1 MKILIVDDNEED
13 RYLLEVLLR
22 GHGYEVK
29 SAADGVEALKKA
41 SQGGFDMII
50 SDIMMPRMDG
60 FQLCRK
66 VKTNEKL
73 KSIAFVFYTST
84 YTDPKDEEFAL
95 SLGAE
100 KFIAK
105 PTEPDAFIEI
115 LREVIKS
122 HETGTLVAPKPPV
135 EEETVYFKEYNERLI
150 KKLEDKM
157 VDLESV
163 NRALG
168 ESERKYR
175 ELIDNANDAVIVVE
189 PTGYLSFV
197 NPKFCEMWGYS
208 MEEVKKLH
216 FSKLIHPED
225 LVMVTENFRKRLA
238 GEEVPRNYELRVL
251 TKAGETIYIDY
262 NTSIIER
269 EGKIVGVLGIIRD
282 ITERKRAE
290 EALRAAEQN
299 FRNSLD
305 NSPLGVRIVTAEGET
320 LYANQAILDI
330 YGYSSIEELK
340 AIPTKKRYTPESYAE
355 HLKRKE
361 RRQLGKPV
369 PSNYEISIVRK
380 DGEVRH
386 LEVLRK
392 EVLWDGKTQYQVL
405 YYDITERR
413 VLWKKMV
420 EYEELSKL
428 KSDLLSMVS
437 HELRT
442 PLAIIKGYSTML
454 LDYEHKLR
462 PEEKGEHLRS
472 IDKATD
478 RLTELVDRLL
488 DMSRMDA
495 GLLKLEKTAS
505 SISKIIKQA
514 VVEAQ
519 LRAPTHNI
527 VIHGENRLPKAK
539 IDAKRIRQVL
549 DNLIDNACKYSDEG
563 TEVVISAQREGQ
575 ELVISVADQGTGIP
589 AEDSERIFDRMY
601 RLEQR
606 LAADP
611 GGMGLGLSLCKGLV
625 EAHGGRIWVESELGK
640 GSTFR
645 FTLPLNTK

>member
-1 MKILIVDDNEED
+1 MKDQTDAREQLIQELARTRQRIAE
-13 RYLLEVLLR
+13 LET
-22 GHGYEVK
+22 
-29 SAADGVEALKKA
+29 
-41 SQGGFDMII
+41 SQ
-50 SDIMMPRMDG
+50 
-60 FQLCRK
+60 
-66 VKTNEKL
+66 
-73 KSIAFVFYTST
+73 
-84 YTDPKDEEFAL
+84 
-95 SLGAE
+95 
-100 KFIAK
+100 
-105 PTEPDAFIEI
+105 
-115 LREVIKS
+115 
-122 HETGTLVAPKPPV
+122 
-135 EEETVYFKEYNERLI
+135 
-150 KKLEDKM
+150 
-157 VDLESV
+157 
-163 NRALG
+163 
-168 ESERKYR
+168 
-175 ELIDNANDAVIVVE
+175 
-189 PTGYLSFV
+189 
-197 NPKFCEMWGYS
+197 
-208 MEEVKKLH
+208 
-216 FSKLIHPED
+216 
-225 LVMVTENFRKRLA
+225 
-238 GEEVPRNYELRVL
+238 
-251 TKAGETIYIDY
+251 
-262 NTSIIER
+262 
-269 EGKIVGVLGIIRD
+269 
-282 ITERKRAE
+282 TERKQME

-320 LYANQAILDI
+320 LYANQAILGI
-330 YGYSSIEELK
+330 YGYGSVEELK
-340 AIPTKKRYTPESYAE
+340 AIPVKKRYAPESYAE
-355 HLKRKE
+355 HLKRRRK
-361 RRQLGKPV
+361 RQLRKPI

-392 EVLWDGKTQYQVL
+392 EVLWGGKTQYQVL
-405 YYDITERR
+405 YQDITERKQMEDALR
-413 VLWKKMV
+413 QERDRAQKYLDVAGVMLVAVDANQKVTLINKKGGEILGGKEEEIIGKNWFDNFIPERIRDGAISVFDKLMAGETEGVEYSESPVLTKPGGETLIAWHNTVLTDDKGNIIGILGSGQDITERQLLWKKMV

-454 LDYEHKLR
+454 LDYEHRLR

-478 RLTELVDRLL
+478 RLIELVDHLL

-495 GLLKLEKTAS
+495 GLLKLEKAAG
-505 SISKIIKQA
+505 SISEIIKQA

-519 LRAPTHNI
+519 LRSPTHNI
-527 VIHGENRLPKAK
+527 VVHGRNRLPKAK
-539 IDAKRIRQVL
+539 IDAKRTRQVL

-601 RLEQR
+601 RAEQR
-606 LAADP
+606 LSAD
-611 GGMGLGLSLCKGLV
+611 GEGLGLGLSICKGLV